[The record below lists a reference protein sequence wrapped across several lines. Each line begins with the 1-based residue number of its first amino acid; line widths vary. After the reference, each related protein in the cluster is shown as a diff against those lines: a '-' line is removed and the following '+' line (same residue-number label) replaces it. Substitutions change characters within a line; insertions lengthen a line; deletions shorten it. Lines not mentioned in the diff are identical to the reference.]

1 MKRRTRIM
9 ASAGC
14 GLAAGVLAWALFS
27 SLEAEVDRARTEAL
41 AAYGD
46 DVVTVVVAARDL
58 EPGEVAGSS
67 NTALEEWAAELLPA
81 GAVTSLDDL
90 ASVEVTSRVPE
101 GAPLAS
107 AYFEE
112 ARGAVEV
119 PAGRVAVSIP
129 VQASFAVG
137 GALTQGESVGAYV
150 SKDGVADLLVSDAR
164 VVDASVFGSGDAEG
178 LSWVTLAVDPDQA
191 EELMAAADKGV
202 VSLVVPGKGV
212 TLGAESEEADAE
224 AKDEDKAKD
233 DKKDEDDEREPAA
246 SGRERA

>member
-1 MKRRTRIM
+1 M

-14 GLAAGVLAWALFS
+14 GLAAGVLAWGLFS

-81 GAVTSLDDL
+81 GAVTSLDEL
-90 ASVEVTSRVPE
+90 ASAEVTSRVPE

-112 ARGAVEV
+112 TRGAVEV

-212 TLGAESEEADAE
+212 TLGAEAKDADAE
-224 AKDEDKAKD
+224 DDGKAREDDKDE
-233 DKKDEDDEREPAA
+233 KDEGDEKEPAA